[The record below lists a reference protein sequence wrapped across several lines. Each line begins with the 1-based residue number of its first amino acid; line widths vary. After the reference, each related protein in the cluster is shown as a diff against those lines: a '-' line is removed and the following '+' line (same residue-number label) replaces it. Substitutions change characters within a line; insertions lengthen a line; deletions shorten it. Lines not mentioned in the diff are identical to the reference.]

1 MRGRHYRHP
10 AGTLPPD
17 AGPGLEAEAGLR
29 VEADG
34 RFAQELEFAIPAR
47 PNATQKILLRLTSK
61 LTSVTANMSPFS
73 LHDDATCTAR
83 KP

>member
-34 RFAQELEFAIPAR
+34 RFAQELEFAIPRKAER
-47 PNATQKILLRLTSK
+47 DAEDTPALTSK